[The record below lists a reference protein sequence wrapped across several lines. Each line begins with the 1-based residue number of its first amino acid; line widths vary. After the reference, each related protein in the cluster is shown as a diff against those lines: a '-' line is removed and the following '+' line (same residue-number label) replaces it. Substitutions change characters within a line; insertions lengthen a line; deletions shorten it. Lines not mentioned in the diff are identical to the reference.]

1 MITVAECSSVDEA
14 LFLKSMLAGNGITAL
29 VPDEMMAQNAP
40 HVMFAGT
47 GVRVQ
52 VAEEDAETA
61 LDLIAIE

>member
-14 LFLKSMLAGNGITAL
+14 LFLKSMLAG
-29 VPDEMMAQNAP
+29 NAP

>member
-14 LFLKSMLAGNGITAL
+14 LFLKSMLAGSGITAY

-40 HVMFAGT
+40 HVLYAGT

-52 VAEEDAETA
+52 VAEEDAEIA
-61 LDLIAIE
+61 LALIANK